1 MEDVLTIQGL
11 YKSFGSNH
19 VLQGVD
25 LTLRR
30 GESIAIL
37 GKSGIGKSVLAKCIV
52 RLLEPDQGTIHI
64 FGKDLLGATTSELAF
79 FRQKVGYLFQGSAL
93 YDSMSVR
100 ENLEFALRYAPFART
115 QQQKDGLVEEALK
128 NVGLEETI
136 DSMPS
141 ELSGGMRKRLG
152 LARTLISKPEIILYD
167 EPTTGLDPVTS
178 REISELILKLQN
190 KYATSA
196 LIITHDLACVAIT
209 ANRVKLLHK
218 GHFYAKGT
226 FEELN
231 KSEDKVIRAFFQYDE
246 QRWV

>member
-1 MEDVLTIQGL
+1 MEPVLAIENL
-11 YKSFGSNH
+11 SKSFGANH
-19 VLQGVD
+19 VLQNINFE
-25 LTLRR
+25 LHR

-52 RLLEPDQGTIHI
+52 RLFEPDAGNIKI
-64 FGKDLLGATTSELAF
+64 FGKDLLTASEAELSF
-79 FRQKVGYLFQGSAL
+79 LRQKVGYLFQGSAL

-100 ENLEFALRYAPFART
+100 ENLEFALRYAPFVSS
-115 QQQKDGLVEEALK
+115 QSDVDELVIEALT
-128 NVGLEETI
+128 NVGLEDTI
-136 DSMPS
+136 DSMPA

-178 REISELILKLQN
+178 REISELILTLQH

-209 ANRVKLLHK
+209 ADKVKLLYN
-218 GHFYAKGT
+218 GVFYAEGT
-226 FEELN
+226 FEELADSTDPVI
-231 KSEDKVIRAFFQYDE
+231 KSFFQYD
-246 QRWV
+246 QKRWL